1 MNTLNVMTQRLL
13 IRTLFILF
21 GVWATTVTTVAD
33 TLPNMIFIMTDDQGW
48 GDVSYN
54 GHPKIKTP
62 NLDAMAASGI
72 RFDRFYAT
80 ASVCSPTRASC
91 LTGRNNWRMNISNPM
106 RADEGHLP
114 QEEITIAEALKAK
127 GYATGHFGKWHVGGF
142 DAETAG
148 SHVMPPW
155 EAGFDECFSTHNVIV
170 THDPYAKLGK
180 GGIKA
185 CYWHNGRNIPLDE
198 GQNDPS
204 LRGDDA
210 AIVMTKAVDFIREQ
224 AAAEKPFLALVWFH
238 NVHTPLGKN
247 TELMKQYAD
256 CDPKEQVYFSNITA
270 VDTQVGVLR
279 AELRELGVADSTMV
293 WFTSDNGPNLKGKK
307 DVKLA
312 AAQGGKFAYTPLGS
326 SGAFRGWKRDC
337 YEGGLRMPGI
347 LEWPAGITRP
357 FATEFAAVTSDYFPT
372 ALDAAGIPLPTDR
385 QYDGISLLPL
395 IEGLETE
402 RKSPIG
408 FHCNGMQAWTENRYK
423 IVRTI
428 KAKKKSS
435 AQWEL
440 YDLIADPFE
449 ENSLAPKHPEIVQR
463 MSGDFA
469 KWAESAQADQQKV
482 IAQHY
487 LLGSTPLRKRDVES
501 NNSPRRLRADAN
513 P

>member
-1 MNTLNVMTQRLL
+1 MNQRFPLR
-13 IRTLFILF
+13 IFAIMC
-21 GVWATTVTTVAD
+21 AAVASYSA
-33 TLPNMIFIMTDDQGW
+33 LAASVHAEGEKPNMIFIMTDDQGW
-48 GDVSYN
+48 GDVGYN

-62 NLDAMAASGI
+62 NLDALAASGI

-142 DAETAG
+142 DAETSG

-185 CYWHNGRNIPLDE
+185 CYWHNGRNIPLGE
-198 GQNDPS
+198 AQNDPT

-210 AIVMTKAVDFIREQ
+210 AIVMTKAVDFIRKQ
-224 AAAEKPFLALVWFH
+224 ATAGKPFLALVWFH
-238 NVHTPLGKN
+238 NVHTPLGRN
-247 TELMKQYAD
+247 LELMKQYAE
-256 CDPKEQVYFSNITA
+256 CDPKEQIYFSNITA
-270 VDTQVGVLR
+270 VDMQVGVLR
-279 AELRELGVADSTMV
+279 SELRELGVADNTMV

-307 DVKLA
+307 DVKFA
-312 AAQGGKFAYTPLGS
+312 AAQNGKFAYTSLGS
-326 SGAFRGWKRDC
+326 SGAYRGWKRDC

-357 FATEFAAVTSDYFPT
+357 FATDFAAVTSDYFPT

-385 QYDGISLLPL
+385 EYDGISLLPL
-395 IEGLETE
+395 IKGFETE
-402 RKSPIG
+402 RKNPIG
-408 FHCNGMQAWTENRYK
+408 FHCNGMQAWTENQYK

-428 KAKKKSS
+428 KAKKSPSS
-435 AQWEL
+435 QWEL
-440 YDLIADPFE
+440 YDLLADPFE
-449 ENSLAPKHPEIVQR
+449 ENDLAETRLQTVQR
-463 MSGDFA
+463 MANDFGN
-469 KWAESAQADQQKV
+469 WAESTQADQQKT
-482 IAQHY
+482 IAKY
-487 LLGSTPLRKRDVES
+487 YRSRVETGK
-501 NNSPRRLRADAN
+501 AK
-513 P
+513 

>member
-1 MNTLNVMTQRLL
+1 MKRQTV
-13 IRTLFILF
+13 IAILCIACAVPASEASA
-21 GVWATTVTTVAD
+21 GD
-33 TLPNMIFIMTDDQGW
+33 SLPNMVFLMTDDQGW
-48 GDVSYN
+48 GDVGYN

-62 NLDAMAASGI
+62 HLNAMAAAGI

-91 LTGRNNWRMNISNPM
+91 LTGRNNWRMNINNPM

-114 QEEITIAEALKAK
+114 QEEITIAEALRAK

-148 SHVMPPW
+148 EHVMPPW

-185 CYWHNGRNIPLDE
+185 CYWHNGRNIPLE
-198 GQNDPS
+198 EAQSDPT

-210 AIVMTKAVDFIREQ
+210 AIVMNKAIDFIRAQ
-224 AAAEKPFLALVWFH
+224 VASKRPFLALVWFH

-247 TELMKQYAD
+247 PELMKQYSD
-256 CDPKEQVYFSNITA
+256 CEPQEQIYFSNITA

-279 AELRELGVADSTMV
+279 SELRKLGVADNTMV

-307 DVKLA
+307 NVKYA
-312 AAQGGKFAYTPLGS
+312 DAQGGKFNYTPLGS
-326 SGAFRGWKRDC
+326 TGAFRGWKRDC

-347 LEWPAGITRP
+347 LEWPARIKQP
-357 FATEFAAVTSDYFPT
+357 FRTDFAAVTTDYFPT
-372 ALDAAGIPLPTDR
+372 ALEAAGIPLPADR
-385 QYDGISLLPL
+385 EYDGISLLPL
-395 IEGLETE
+395 IEGHATK
-402 RKSPIG
+402 RTTPIG
-408 FHCNGMQAWTENRYK
+408 FHCNGMQAWMEQQYK

-428 KAKKKSS
+428 KAKRKRS
-435 AQWEL
+435 AAWEL
-440 YDLIADPFE
+440 YDLLADPFE
-449 ENSLAPKHPEIVQR
+449 GNDLAATHSQIVER
-463 MSGDFA
+463 MAREFA

-482 IAQHY
+482 IS
-487 LLGSTPLRKRDVES
+487 GT
-501 NNSPRRLRADAN
+501 PRRIRPTRAL